1 VRRHFSCDLDHGQP
15 GPHACCP
22 NQARPAASFLR
33 KGVNIRSQIR
43 FQHCWLFN
51 CSAAFLSPLRN
62 RLRSVLDP
70 VSKESGAGQKL
81 AEINQLPQRRDRGGR
96 VPFHA
101 NTLAVDRQRDRR
113 RFQCGRGLTPRKNR
127 GIRLTRRVRSQRRCL
142 PWHDPRKSRPRNP
155 GQLFQ
160 LLFLG

>member
-1 VRRHFSCDLDHGQP
+1 
-15 GPHACCP
+15 
-22 NQARPAASFLR
+22 
-33 KGVNIRSQIR
+33 
-43 FQHCWLFN
+43 
-51 CSAAFLSPLRN
+51 
-62 RLRSVLDP
+62 
-70 VSKESGAGQKL
+70 
-81 AEINQLPQRRDRGGR
+81 LPQRRDRGGR

-160 LLFLG
+160 LLFLGLPLPTRRYFGLKYSSSIGQNYG